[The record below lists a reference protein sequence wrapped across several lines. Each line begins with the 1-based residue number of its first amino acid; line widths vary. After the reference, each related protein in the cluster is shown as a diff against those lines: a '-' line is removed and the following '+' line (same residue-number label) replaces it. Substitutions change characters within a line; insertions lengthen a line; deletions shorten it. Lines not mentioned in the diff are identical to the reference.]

1 MLKKYNILLCY
12 FLFQVCYCD
21 WVSEWLT
28 PIRDQYKESGR
39 RMNKI
44 DIKMLDGDKLK
55 LFSGSPEVLEIPRNN
70 LLLQTTSNMTPV
82 NVLQTQNLRVT
93 LETILG
99 NAKKLADS
107 LKAQISIVQEKEE
120 RLKDTIVNGRF
131 GITTLTVSTLRKLP
145 KNYIIRD
152 GYWTL
157 CNGILQH
164 PTTQEV
170 TAAAFSDLYAVPR
183 CIGQEVTSKPDP
195 CVFNSVIKYDTIP
208 SQKRPEYSEDEYLC
222 LKPTFNTTLEQYFS
236 VTKHIVNQTC
246 KSGVIRSMA
255 DNVLEC
261 GVRVLSDYT
270 YYPNKEVTSYL
281 PLEYCEGTQ
290 GSCNLIVAWHLSNS
304 SVENF
309 EFIKDDLNFKNYF
322 MKSATFLNNALY

>member
-1 MLKKYNILLCY
+1 MKIKIKN
-12 FLFQVCYCD
+12 FGSQ
-21 WVSEWLT
+21 VSEWLT
-28 PIRDQYKESGR
+28 PIRDQYKESAR

-44 DIKMLDGDKLK
+44 DIKVLDGDKLK
-55 LFSGSPEVLEIPRNN
+55 LFQGSPEVLELPKNN
-70 LLLQTTSNMTPV
+70 LLLQTSNMTPV
-82 NVLQTQNLRVT
+82 NVMQTRNLRVT
-93 LETILG
+93 LETVLS

-107 LKAQISIVQEKEE
+107 LKTQILIVQEREE

-145 KNYIIRD
+145 RNYIIRN

-157 CNGILQH
+157 CSGILQH
-164 PTTQEV
+164 PTAQV
-170 TAAAFSDLYAVPR
+170 TAAAFSELYAVPR
-183 CIGQEVTSKPDP
+183 CIGQEITSKPDP

-208 SQKRPEYSEDEYLC
+208 TQKRSEYSEDEYLC
-222 LKPTFNTTLEQYFS
+222 LKPTFNSTLEQYFS
-236 VTKHIVNQTC
+236 VTKRVVNQTC
-246 KSGVIRSMA
+246 KNGVIRSMA

-270 YYPNKEVTSYL
+270 YYPNREVSSYL
-281 PLEYCEGTQ
+281 PLEYCEGTL

-322 MKSATFLNNALY
+322 MKSSTLLNNALY